1 MAIELDLSTDAVLQQ
16 TLEYWQRMRGQRQMP
31 TRKDL
36 DPADIPRLLRKLML
50 ADVTSDVTSDVTPGE
65 TGIMTRAAARSE
77 GPQIRVRLVGTEV
90 VGRFGYELTGYCL
103 SEIDYGNQ
111 SDEIAS
117 LYREAVASA
126 QPQFARIEFWQ
137 GSNRRMRMQ
146 HLLLPLSD
154 DGKTVNMILAVVHC
168 L

>member
-1 MAIELDLSTDAVLQQ
+1 
-16 TLEYWQRMRGQRQMP
+16 MRSQRQMP
-31 TRKDL
+31 ARKDL
-36 DPADIPRLLRKLML
+36 DPADIPRLLPKLML
-50 ADVTSDVTSDVTPGE
+50 ADVTSDVTSDVISDVAPGE
-65 TGIMTRAAARSE
+65 TGKMTRAAARSE
-77 GPQIRVRLVGTEV
+77 GPQIRFRLVGTEV
-90 VGRFGYELTGYCL
+90 VGRFGYELTGYRL

-137 GSNRRMRMQ
+137 GSNRHMRMQ

>member
-1 MAIELDLSTDAVLQQ
+1 
-16 TLEYWQRMRGQRQMP
+16 MRSQRQMP
-31 TRKDL
+31 ARKDL
-36 DPADIPRLLRKLML
+36 DPADIPRLLPKLML
-50 ADVTSDVTSDVTPGE
+50 ADVTSDVISDVAPGE
-65 TGIMTRAAARSE
+65 TGKMTRAAARSE
-77 GPQIRVRLVGTEV
+77 GPQIRFRLVGTEV
-90 VGRFGYELTGYCL
+90 VGRFGYELTGYRL

-137 GSNRRMRMQ
+137 GSNRHMRMQ